1 MTAPRIISAAEVERA
16 AAHKR
21 SKADAVKPIVMYQ
34 GGKARFAKKILD
46 HLCVR
51 DDEIYIEPFV
61 GMGAVYLALRARGWK
76 GQAILNDANPAIA
89 AVWRCLHSAELGE
102 ALALALEKR
111 DAWPRTNAEHK
122 RRAAL
127 SPPSHTVDMAADWIW
142 LQEGSFS
149 GRPVGLV
156 GGKYT
161 THGCAFDHDKA
172 GREAGDFRRATHSVR
187 QIADKVRKA
196 CRVLASL
203 PCEVSCESARGLP
216 SLNGCWYLDPPYV
229 GTTSYDVEAAPFT
242 WDWAAS
248 LPGRV
253 FVSEQKAPS
262 GWGFELLGG
271 RAGEMTGTSRNTLKT
286 EYLFTPPGQT

>member
-1 MTAPRIISAAEVERA
+1 MTAPRIVSAHEAERA
-16 AAHKR
+16 ATHKR
-21 SKADAVKPIVMYQ
+21 FKADAVKPIVRYQ
-34 GGKARFAKKILD
+34 GGKARFAKRILD
-46 HLCVR
+46 RLCVS
-51 DDEIYIEPFV
+51 DDEVYIEPFV

-76 GQAILNDANPAIA
+76 GQAILNDANPAVA
-89 AVWRCLHSAELGE
+89 AMWRCLHSAELGE
-102 ALALALEKR
+102 ALALALEER

-127 SPPSHTVDMAADWIW
+127 SPPSHTVDLAADWIW

-149 GRPVGLV
+149 GKPVGLV

-161 THGCAFDHDKA
+161 THGCAFDHHTGIRLA
-172 GREAGDFRRATHSVR
+172 GGSSNKHDLTRNARL
-187 QIADKVRKA
+187 VRKA
-196 CRVLASL
+196 ASVLATM
-203 PCEVSCESARGLP
+203 PCEVSCESARSLP

-262 GWGFELLGG
+262 CWGFELLGD
-271 RAGEMTGTSRNTLKT
+271 RARDLTGIRMNKLKT
-286 EYLFTPPGQT
+286 EYLFMPPGQT

>member
-1 MTAPRIISAAEVERA
+1 MTAPRIVPAAEAERA
-16 AAHKR
+16 AGHKR
-21 SKADAVKPIVMYQ
+21 SKADAIKPIVMYQ
-34 GGKARFAKKILD
+34 GGKARFAQKILD
-46 HLCVR
+46 CLRVR
-51 DDEIYIEPFV
+51 DDEVYIEPFV

-76 GQAILNDANPAIA
+76 GKAILNDANPAVA

-102 ALALALEKR
+102 ALALALEER

-127 SPPSHTVDMAADWIW
+127 SPPSHTVDLAADWIW

-161 THGCAFDHDKA
+161 THGCAFDTHTGIRLAGGSCNKHDLTRNA
-172 GREAGDFRRATHSVR
+172 RL
-187 QIADKVRKA
+187 VRKA
-196 CRVLASL
+196 ASVLATM
-203 PCEVSCESARGLP
+203 PCEVSCESARSLP

-229 GTTSYDVEAAPFT
+229 GTASYDVEAAPFA

-248 LPGRV
+248 LLGRV

-262 GWGFELLGG
+262 GWVFESLGDRTKG
-271 RAGEMTGTSRNTLKT
+271 MTYKTRNALKT
-286 EYLFTPPGQT
+286 EYLFTPPVQT